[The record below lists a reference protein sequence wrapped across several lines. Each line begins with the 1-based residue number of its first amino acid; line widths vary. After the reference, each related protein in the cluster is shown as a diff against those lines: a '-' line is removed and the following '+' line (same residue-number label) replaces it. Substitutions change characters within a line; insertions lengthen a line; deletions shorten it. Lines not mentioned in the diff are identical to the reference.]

1 MNFVYSS
8 LAYSTQVE
16 KSHKV
21 SKQTHLQ
28 SDREFADI
36 SSLVMSGK
44 AVAAK
49 PLSVYW
55 IWKKCILF
63 LVYSTF
69 YL

>member
-49 PLSVYW
+49 PLSVY
-55 IWKKCILF
+55 
-63 LVYSTF
+63 
-69 YL
+69 